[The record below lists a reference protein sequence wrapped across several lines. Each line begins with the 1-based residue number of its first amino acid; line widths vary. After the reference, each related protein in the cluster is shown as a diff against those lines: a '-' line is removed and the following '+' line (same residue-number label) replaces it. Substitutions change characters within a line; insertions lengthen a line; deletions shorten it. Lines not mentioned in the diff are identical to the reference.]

1 MAKVIFKHEK
11 VEMIQQDKPV
21 VFLCHHCK
29 QSANEAPV
37 RANYT
42 DKKVLTYHPH
52 CAREVISEIS
62 NPKRK
67 YEDTSMKD
75 LGIVGISGKSVNV
88 KKQTFIQPVV
98 DLDLERKKAKLEALL
113 SGDQYREEVEEEE
126 DRQSKKLKAHITL
139 EPNGMLGFR
148 HKYDA
153 EMVKK
158 YHMIREIKWNN
169 GFNIWECNIKSADY
183 ETVRFILKIFKEA
196 DHFDWL
202 ISDTAFTAIKSR
214 LDHHES
220 RIKESK
226 EIKEL
231 KTKTDVEI
239 ELPHMK
245 ISPYPYQKVGIAFL
259 DKVDGVGMLG
269 DVMGIGKCLIE
280 GKIVSSEGLLDIKEL
295 FDFNKKMLNKDSMGG
310 EWYSLKKQIKVQS
323 VRNGQIVYNKIEKLY
338 RQEIKEKVKSVT
350 LMDGTNIKCTLA
362 HKLLTLNGWNNE
374 IKKNDYVLVPRI
386 IEPNFTKKIDDDLA
400 YFLAWLISEGNEDSK
415 IARMTITQHNQN
427 TLKSIRKSLL
437 RYSRKYNIKANECK
451 VKKNKIEIF
460 SRSLVDHLKNLGY
473 FYGQKSATKQIP
485 NFILNAE
492 DSQVITFLR
501 NYFEAEGS
509 VSKSQKIVE
518 ITSASEEIMKS
529 LSLLLRRWGI
539 WLRYTPRK
547 KMATNGKRI
556 KRTYYVGMIG
566 GTSLRTFY
574 KNIGF
579 SGKSK
584 QKALKKLCLAKIND
598 NVDIIPSMDLSK
610 IIVENAKISPV
621 YTIIEGVYL
630 NQNFSRTTAMI
641 VLKKLDDL
649 ISGKTLKDYLK
660 LKKSKWTES
669 ALKGFNSINKERI
682 IYARNELKSRLEYNC
697 FFTKV
702 KNVKYNHFSGYVYD
716 LSIKKDHNYICNGI
730 YSHNTIQA
738 IGYTSLKN
746 YRTIVVCPAS
756 LKYNWKKEIE
766 KFTNKSAVVL
776 TELESSS
783 LDPKNTLADYRIINY
798 EQLDKYSKYL
808 SKTKFDCVILDE
820 SHYIMNLQAKRTKLV
835 FKLFKKAE
843 GRILLSGTPIKNRPV
858 DFYPQL
864 KFLRPDLFGNKM
876 QYALRYCDAKE
887 TPFGWD
893 YRGAS
898 NLEELNRKISS
909 FYIRRLKNEVL
920 KELPPKTVSVIDV
933 DFNVTEKKEYEK
945 IRRDFDRFLKES
957 WVKVGTDYVAK
968 PLDGADLSKLVE
980 MKQYCS
986 QAKIPRVIE
995 FVKEFVESTENRKIL
1010 VFSQF
1015 IATQKALRDA
1025 FPGISVSLLGED
1037 SAEKRQEAV
1046 EKFQTDP
1053 KIRVFVGST
1062 IAAGVGLTLTAADTV
1077 VFADLMWS
1085 PSDHEQ
1091 AADRVHRIGQEN
1103 PVFIYYLV
1111 FKDSIESMIW
1121 DIIGKKLSIINEALD
1136 GKKVKE
1142 AYPDARKAIFNQL
1155 IEDFKKNR

>member
-113 SGDQYREEVEEEE
+113 AGDQYREEVEEEE

-169 GFNIWECNIKSADY
+169 GFNIWECNIKAADY

-196 DHFDWL
+196 EQFDWL
-202 ISDTAFTAIKSR
+202 ISDQAFTAIKSR

-231 KTKTDVEI
+231 KTKTDIEI
-239 ELPHMK
+239 ELPHLK
-245 ISPYPYQKVGIAFL
+245 ITPYPYQKVGIAFL
-259 DKVDGVGMLG
+259 DKVNGVGMVGDTMGLG
-269 DVMGIGKCLIE
+269 
-280 GKIVSSEGLLDIKEL
+280 
-295 FDFNKKMLNKDSMGG
+295 
-310 EWYSLKKQIKVQS
+310 
-323 VRNGQIVYNKIEKLY
+323 
-338 RQEIKEKVKSVT
+338 
-350 LMDGTNIKCTLA
+350 
-362 HKLLTLNGWNNE
+362 
-374 IKKNDYVLVPRI
+374 
-386 IEPNFTKKIDDDLA
+386 
-400 YFLAWLISEGNEDSK
+400 
-415 IARMTITQHNQN
+415 
-427 TLKSIRKSLL
+427 KSL
-437 RYSRKYNIKANECK
+437 E
-451 VKKNKIEIF
+451 
-460 SRSLVDHLKNLGY
+460 
-473 FYGQKSATKQIP
+473 
-485 NFILNAE
+485 
-492 DSQVITFLR
+492 
-501 NYFEAEGS
+501 
-509 VSKSQKIVE
+509 
-518 ITSASEEIMKS
+518 
-529 LSLLLRRWGI
+529 
-539 WLRYTPRK
+539 
-547 KMATNGKRI
+547 
-556 KRTYYVGMIG
+556 
-566 GTSLRTFY
+566 
-574 KNIGF
+574 
-579 SGKSK
+579 
-584 QKALKKLCLAKIND
+584 
-598 NVDIIPSMDLSK
+598 
-610 IIVENAKISPV
+610 
-621 YTIIEGVYL
+621 
-630 NQNFSRTTAMI
+630 
-641 VLKKLDDL
+641 
-649 ISGKTLKDYLK
+649 
-660 LKKSKWTES
+660 
-669 ALKGFNSINKERI
+669 
-682 IYARNELKSRLEYNC
+682 
-697 FFTKV
+697 
-702 KNVKYNHFSGYVYD
+702 
-716 LSIKKDHNYICNGI
+716 
-730 YSHNTIQA
+730 A

-746 YRTIVVCPAS
+746 LRTIIVCPAS

-766 KFTNKSAVVL
+766 KFSNKSAVVL
-776 TELESSS
+776 TELEAAS
-783 LDPKNTLADYRIINY
+783 LDHKNTLADYRIINY

-898 NLEELNRKISS
+898 NLEELNRKISP

-995 FVKEFVESTENRKIL
+995 FVKEFVESSENRKIL

-1046 EKFQTDP
+1046 DKFQSDP
-1053 KIRVFVGST
+1053 KTRVFVGST

-1091 AADRVHRIGQEN
+1091 AADRVHRIGQDN

-1121 DIIGKKLSIINEALD
+1121 AIIGKKLSIINEALD

-1142 AYPDARKAIFNQL
+1142 SYPDARKAIFNQL
-1155 IEDFKKNR
+1155 IEEFKKNR